1 MEDEMNALVDSVES
15 SGEKT
20 SSRASVLQLVTFK
33 LGDEEYAIDILKVQE
48 INRMVEI
55 TSIPSAPEYVEGVIN
70 LRGKVIPVINLRK
83 RFGLDIKE
91 ADAQSRIMVV
101 DIGVKVG
108 IIVDSV
114 SEVLRLSS
122 DTVEPPPPMTTGNG
136 SEYISGVGKLGDRLV
151 ILLDIEKLLKNEEVN
166 EMELIQEQ
174 TD

>member
-1 MEDEMNALVDSVES
+1 MNVLTENIET
-15 SGEKT
+15 SGEKS
-20 SSRASVLQLVTFK
+20 SSRMSVLQLVTFK

-83 RFGLDIKE
+83 RFGLPVKE
-91 ADAQSRIMVV
+91 VDAQSRIMVV
-101 DIGVKVG
+101 DVGVKVG

-122 DTVEPPPPMTTGNG
+122 DTVEPPPPMTAGNG
-136 SEYISGVGKLGDRLV
+136 SKYISGVGKLGDRLV
-151 ILLDIEKLLKNEEVN
+151 ILLDIEKLLRNEKVN
-166 EMELIQEQ
+166 EMTSTLNL
-174 TD
+174 

>member
-1 MEDEMNALVDSVES
+1 MNVLVDTDES
-15 SGEKT
+15 SGEKA

-83 RFGLDIKE
+83 KFGLPVKE
-91 ADAQSRIMVV
+91 MDAQSRIMVV
-101 DIGVKVG
+101 DVGVKVG

-151 ILLDIEKLLKNEEVN
+151 ILLDIERLLKNEKIN
-166 EMELIQEQ
+166 KIELIQE
-174 TD
+174 